1 MTAILM
7 YSMKF
12 NYMEAIAM
20 RRIITFIKDKFT
32 DFKAD
37 MRRKQIKMKTTL
49 KEDFTPNSQL
59 TAEQRD
65 AKRMRSVS
73 RIMTGVMAA
82 SMAMSCMGLTCFA
95 EEAVASGTEGVE
107 TFNNVV
113 QFIVDWVARIGLVIG
128 FIGAV
133 QFAMGFKDD
142 SADGKTRGLM
152 CLASGFIVFAVAKA
166 YDMFTV

>member
-1 MTAILM
+1 
-7 YSMKF
+7 
-12 NYMEAIAM
+12 M
-20 RRIITFIKDKFT
+20 RRMMTFIKDKFT
-32 DFKAD
+32 DLNAAAK
-37 MRRKQIKMKTTL
+37 RKKIEMTTDL

-59 TAEQRD
+59 TVEQRER
-65 AKRMRSVS
+65 KRVRSIS
-73 RIMTGVMAA
+73 KITTGVMAA
-82 SMAMSCMGLTCFA
+82 SMMMSCMGMTAFA
-95 EEAVASGTEGVE
+95 AGETVEGVD
-107 TFNNVV
+107 TFNTVV